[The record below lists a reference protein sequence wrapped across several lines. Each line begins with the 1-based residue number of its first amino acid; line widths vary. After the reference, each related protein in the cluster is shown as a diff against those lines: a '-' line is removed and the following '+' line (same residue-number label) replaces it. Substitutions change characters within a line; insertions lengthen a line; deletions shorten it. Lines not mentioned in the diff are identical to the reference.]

1 MNSLMLSR
9 AVASKINWCAPAL
22 DDIRSC
28 IDAESE
34 FVFEYKIA
42 NSGDAFAFGEEC
54 LKEDTYY
61 IMIYVETKKVMV
73 EKGSVLIQKAKK
85 EKGKTLGIKIHLKNI
100 GELVLAMLSD
110 DEYMTSG
117 NVKKIFYEVLHLLK
131 ASVVGNLLS
140 YADFGSLFTY
150 PLSFGHFV
158 SQPSP
163 NWLLTI
169 PYKEKMPSK
178 IIIKASELAACIG
191 KNPYKKPEDVL
202 LEMWKKYSPETFK
215 GETVDDRNLKAVKA
229 SPQTR
234 ALFYQVL
241 KMKPANSDE
250 VSLAITE
257 TLAKV
262 DLDPNLTKA
271 QKKDAGECMR
281 KMLSTHHGTRSE
293 AKTADQDEEKLEIDN
308 SFHTLAITKIEDIQ
322 FEIVGKIDRLQI
334 GENGEKTLVEIKN
347 RARCL
352 FGEVREYEHLQV
364 QTYLQML
371 DLQHG
376 RLTEQFNEE
385 RRHYPIERDNEL
397 WNNDVLP
404 KLVAFC
410 EKLHATIFA

>member
-9 AVASKINWCAPAL
+9 SIASKINWENVTVPL
-22 DDIRSC
+22 DDT
-28 IDAESE
+28 E
-34 FVFEYKIA
+34 FAVEYKIA
-42 NSGDAFAFGEEC
+42 KSGETFAFGEES

-61 IMIYVETKKVMV
+61 VMIYADIKKVMV

-85 EKGKTLGIKIHLKNI
+85 EKGPTLGIKIHLKNI

-110 DEYMTSG
+110 DEYMTNG

-131 ASVVGNLLS
+131 ASVIGNLLS
-140 YADFGSLFTY
+140 YADFGELFTY
-150 PLSFGHFV
+150 PISFGHFT
-158 SQPSP
+158 SKPSP

-191 KNPYKKPEDVL
+191 KNPYKKPDEVL

-215 GETVDDRNLKAVKA
+215 GETTDDRNLKAVKA

-250 VSLAITE
+250 VALAINE

-308 SFHTLAITKIEDIQ
+308 SFHTLAVTKIGDIQ
-322 FEIVGKIDRLQI
+322 FEIVGKIDRLQVA
-334 GENGEKTLVEIKN
+334 ENGEKTLVEIKN

-352 FGEVREYEHLQV
+352 FGEVKEYEHLQV

-371 DLQHG
+371 DLRHG

-385 RRHYPIERDNEL
+385 RRHYPIERDDEL
-397 WNNDVLP
+397 WHGDVMP
-404 KLVAFC
+404 KLVAYC
-410 EKLHATIFA
+410 EKLYATIFA